1 MSKITVIDA
10 PPGYGKTSWSINFMN
25 ESKFE
30 RFIYI
35 SPFLD
40 EVKRVVKSCDK
51 REFRTPDE
59 RLGKGSKRSHFYDL
73 LDSGVNICSTH
84 ALFRGVSK
92 EIIDVI
98 KDMEYILIL
107 DEVCDVVENLNIS
120 KHDIEILINEKII
133 SINEENKVQWIN
145 DEYYGRFT
153 YLKNPIL
160 NGDVYLYNNTMIL
173 WTFPINIFK
182 AFKEVYVM
190 TYMFKGQIQA
200 YYYDMNNV
208 EYEYK
213 SVEFS
218 HTEGFGNLKRDIY
231 ELTDYK
237 EINGKEYKDLINVY
251 EGRLNNIGDDKYSLS
266 KSWYIKADKKEL
278 MKQLKNNTYN
288 YFKRVIKSKSKFNM
302 WTTFEDFK
310 NKCKGEG
317 YSKGFVACNARATN
331 EYKNRTTCAYLCDR
345 YYNPVIKQ
353 FFVDKNV
360 TIDEDTWALSE
371 LLQWIF
377 RSAIRE
383 HKEINIYIPSE
394 RMRNLLLE
402 WLNS

>member
-1 MSKITVIDA
+1 
-10 PPGYGKTSWSINFMN
+10 MN

-59 RLGKGSKRSHFYDL
+59 RLGKGSKRNHFYDL

-92 EIIDVI
+92 EVIDII

-133 SINEENKVQWIN
+133 SIDEENKVQWIN

-200 YYYDMNNV
+200 YYYDMNDV

-218 HTEGFGNLKRDIY
+218 HTEGFGDLKRDIY

-251 EGRLNNIGDDKYSLS
+251 EGKLNNIGDDKYSLS

-288 YFKRVIKSKSKFNM
+288 YFRNVAKSKSKLNM

-310 NKCKGEG
+310 NSCKGKG
-317 YSKGFVACNARATN
+317 YSNGFVACNARATN
-331 EYKNRTTCAYLCDR
+331 DYKHKQNLAYLCNR
-345 YYNPVIKQ
+345 YYSPVIKNY
-353 FFVDKNV
+353 FIDKGVN
-360 TIDEDTWALSE
+360 IDEDEWALSE
-371 LLQWIF
+371 LIQWLF
-377 RSAIRE
+377 RSCIRE
-383 HKEINIYIPSE
+383 QKDINIYIPSK
-394 RMRNLLLE
+394 RMRNLLMK
-402 WLNS
+402 WLK

>member
-59 RLGKGSKRSHFYDL
+59 KLGKGSKRNHFYDL

-92 EIIDVI
+92 EVIDVI

-133 SINEENKVQWIN
+133 SIDEENKVQWIN

-213 SVEFS
+213 SVD
-218 HTEGFGNLKRDIY
+218 R
-231 ELTDYK
+231 
-237 EINGKEYKDLINVY
+237 
-251 EGRLNNIGDDKYSLS
+251 
-266 KSWYIKADKKEL
+266 KS
-278 MKQLKNNTYN
+278 
-288 YFKRVIKSKSKFNM
+288 V
-302 WTTFEDFK
+302 
-310 NKCKGEG
+310 
-317 YSKGFVACNARATN
+317 V
-331 EYKNRTTCAYLCDR
+331 
-345 YYNPVIKQ
+345 
-353 FFVDKNV
+353 
-360 TIDEDTWALSE
+360 
-371 LLQWIF
+371 
-377 RSAIRE
+377 
-383 HKEINIYIPSE
+383 
-394 RMRNLLLE
+394 
-402 WLNS
+402 